1 MAEKIYLQIEN
12 STGTLYQYSKTEKE
26 GFTRYEAVNP
36 QTKATTIS
44 YRKYYKEGA
53 FGKLLSI
60 TSRDSVMN
68 GSTITQLSIA
78 LENEFSDLMF
88 ININLFDAKNYI
100 TNYAES
106 VLAQLPALKAWE
118 GKVVRVYPYAI
129 ENKENNNNKTYGVS
143 FNRSR
148 FSDLAVDKENKPAK
162 LTYTVLNKEDGSVKV
177 QGDIPPIVWETF
189 LDKLVANKKDRTMYL
204 WEVMKNNTF
213 GQLGGSTVKTF
224 NSSEEDDE
232 NEGNIE
238 NAMSMTPKPVV
249 DATPKSSP
257 SAKPTTSGKGAMKP
271 NPEFDVPP
279 TVAAPVATEEDDDK
293 LPF

>member
-1 MAEKIYLQIEN
+1 MAEKIYLQVEN

-26 GFTRYEAVNP
+26 GFSRYEATNP
-36 QTKATTIS
+36 QTKAVTVS
-44 YRKYYKEGA
+44 YRKYYKEGV

-68 GSTITQLSIA
+68 GATITQLSIA

-88 ININLFDAKNYI
+88 ININVLDTKNFI

-106 VLAQLPALKAWE
+106 VLAQLPGLKAWE

-129 ENKENNNNKTYGVS
+129 EDKERQTKNYGVA

-148 FSDLAVDKENKPAK
+148 FSDFAVDKENKPAK
-162 LTYTVLNKEDGSVKV
+162 LSYTVLNKEDGSVKI

-204 WEVMKNNTF
+204 WNIMKDNTF
-213 GQLGGSTVKTF
+213 GSLGGSTVKTF
-224 NSSEEDDE
+224 DSTAEEGDDDS
-232 NEGNIE
+232 NVDNV
-238 NAMSMTPKPVV
+238 MSMTPKPVV

-257 SAKPTTSGKGAMKP
+257 SAKPTASGKGAMKP

-279 TVAAPVATEEDDDK
+279 TVAETTTAEEDDDD